1 MDWILYILIVLVSWF
16 AIPTIYKIF
25 RDEKAKKEKAKKEK
39 PKKERPKKIKL
50 DTDVEDF
57 KSIDMFNTDAY
68 IQNTI
73 EQLFHAIRV
82 DAWSCDFSYNEMKF
96 KKDSVILNLEYSSYG
111 NFKIKRIVLESGYN
125 RYYYKSDLDSEV
137 YQFFYEVYSKAVTQ
151 QNDDLK
157 KITDDNLVKINK
169 VLGRDTI
176 RDSKIDWL
184 LNGE

>member
-1 MDWILYILIVLVSWF
+1 MGMISWILDPFYAFFGVKQKVNQ
-16 AIPTIYKIF
+16 
-25 RDEKAKKEKAKKEK
+25 KKEV
-39 PKKERPKKIKL
+39 KKERPKKIKL

-96 KKDSVILNLEYSSYG
+96 KKDSVTLNLEYSSYG
-111 NFKIKRIVLESGYN
+111 NFKIKRIILTSGYN
-125 RYYYKSDLDSEV
+125 NYYYRCDLDSEV
-137 YQFFYEVYSKAVTQ
+137 YQFFYEVYEKAITQ

-157 KITDDNLVKINK
+157 KMTDDNLSKINK

>member
-1 MDWILYILIVLVSWF
+1 MGMISWWIFDPFYAFFGVKPKV
-16 AIPTIYKIF
+16 
-25 RDEKAKKEKAKKEK
+25 DQKKEIN
-39 PKKERPKKIKL
+39 KERPKKIKL

-96 KKDSVILNLEYSSYG
+96 KKDSVTLNLEYSSYG
-111 NFKIKRIVLESGYN
+111 NFKIKRIILTSGYN
-125 RYYYKSDLDSEV
+125 NYYYRCDLDSEV
-137 YQFFYEVYSKAVTQ
+137 YQFFYEVYEKAITQ

-157 KITDDNLVKINK
+157 KMTDDNLSKINK

>member
-1 MDWILYILIVLVSWF
+1 MGMISWILDPFYAFFGVKQKVNQ
-16 AIPTIYKIF
+16 
-25 RDEKAKKEKAKKEK
+25 KKEV
-39 PKKERPKKIKL
+39 KKERPKKIKL

-96 KKDSVILNLEYSSYG
+96 KKDSVTLNLEYSSYG
-111 NFKIKRIVLESGYN
+111 NFKIKRIILTSGYN
-125 RYYYKSDLDSEV
+125 NYYYRCDLDSEV
-137 YQFFYEVYSKAVTQ
+137 YQFFYEVYEKAITQ

-157 KITDDNLVKINK
+157 KMTDDNLSKINK

-184 LNGE
+184 LNGEQ

>member
-1 MDWILYILIVLVSWF
+1 MGMISWILDPFYAFFGVKQKVNQ
-16 AIPTIYKIF
+16 
-25 RDEKAKKEKAKKEK
+25 KKEV
-39 PKKERPKKIKL
+39 KKERPKKIKL

-68 IQNTI
+68 IQDTI

-82 DAWSCDFSYNEMKF
+82 DAWSCDFSYNEMEF
-96 KKDSVILNLEYSSYG
+96 KKDSVTLKIEFSAYG
-111 NFKIKRIVLESGYN
+111 NFKIKRIILTSGYN
-125 RYYYKSDLDSEV
+125 NYYYRSDLDSEV
-137 YQFFYEVYSKAVTQ
+137 YQFFYEVYSKSITK

-157 KITDDNLVKINK
+157 KITDDSLVKINK

-184 LNGE
+184 LNGED

>member
-1 MDWILYILIVLVSWF
+1 MGMISCILDPFYAFFGVKPKV
-16 AIPTIYKIF
+16 
-25 RDEKAKKEKAKKEK
+25 DQKKEIN
-39 PKKERPKKIKL
+39 KERPKKIKL
-50 DTDVEDF
+50 DTDVEGF
-57 KSIDMFNTDAY
+57 ESIDIFNTDAH
-68 IQNTI
+68 IQDTI

-82 DAWSCDFSYNEMKF
+82 DAWSCDFSYKEMKF
-96 KKDSVILNLEYSSYG
+96 KKDSVILNVEYSSYR

-125 RYYYKSDLDSEV
+125 YYYYKSDLDSEV

-157 KITDDNLVKINK
+157 KITDDNLVTINK

-184 LNGE
+184 LKGEE